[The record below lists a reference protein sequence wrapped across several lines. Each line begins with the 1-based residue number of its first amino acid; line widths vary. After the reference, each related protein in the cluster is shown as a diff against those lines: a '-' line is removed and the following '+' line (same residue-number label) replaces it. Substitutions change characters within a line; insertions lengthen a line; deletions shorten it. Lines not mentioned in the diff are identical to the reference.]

1 MLTVIEFDIMMSDFC
16 IDVLGNVIPTDEWFT
31 EYKNY
36 YDRIEITEDIK
47 HLIPT
52 RLIHYLEKLYNQTC
66 TIHGEDETKI
76 LYTQILERI
85 NVLVYPINTNFF
97 FKYISSFNPKEQ
109 NNLKTIKQRMK
120 DAESCLSAEE
130 NIGNEIY
137 STEYYG
143 QVLKLQLGEASI
155 DVDKVQAISLILKNL
170 IASRNTVKEV
180 YFTEGL

>member
-1 MLTVIEFDIMMSDFC
+1 MLTVVEFDMMVADFC
-16 IDVLGNVIPTDEWFT
+16 VDVLGNVIPTDEWFT

-52 RLIHYLEKLYNQTC
+52 RLIHYLEKIYNQTC
-66 TIHGEDETKI
+66 AIHGEDKTKI
-76 LYTQILERI
+76 LYTQILEKI

-97 FKYISSFNPKEQ
+97 TRYICSFNPNAKS
-109 NNLKTIKQRMK
+109 NLKTIKQRMT
-120 DAESCLSAEE
+120 DAESCLSTDE
-130 NIGNEIY
+130 NIGNDIY

-143 QVLKLQLGEASI
+143 RILKLQLGEASI